1 VPSPEE
7 KEEKRDRNGE
17 ALRRRRQERRLC
29 DEMVVNAF
37 LLGHIRD
44 PYREELQDAIR
55 NRIDSYSMS
64 IVEASSGLMHLE
76 REMYRDV
83 AHMESVEIPDEV
95 FDKTIFL
102 YLMPCTAG
110 TWRENVL
117 VHALHENFAAFRF
130 EGTRY
135 RGGADIYDHGAM
147 KYLTNLTSRLT
158 TNLER
163 FVIRAAVALRPGISR
178 KGKWATINGI
188 TKDRQHEDE
197 AEFVE
202 KKASNESANEASV
215 IRAAV
220 QEYRAVLGLANQT
233 EKISELKK
241 RYGTI
246 LSPRPTVL
254 CVSGPR
260 ARTQGGDEAE

>member
-1 VPSPEE
+1 
-7 KEEKRDRNGE
+7 
-17 ALRRRRQERRLC
+17 
-29 DEMVVNAF
+29 MVVKAF

-64 IVEASSGLMHLE
+64 IVEASSGLMHLA

-102 YLMPCTAG
+102 YLMLCTAG

-135 RGGADIYDHGAM
+135 RGGADIYDYGAM

-197 AEFVE
+197 VEFVE

-215 IRAAV
+215 IRAAM
-220 QEYRAVLGLANQT
+220 QEHCAGLGLANQT

-241 RYGTI
+241 R
-246 LSPRPTVL
+246 
-254 CVSGPR
+254 
-260 ARTQGGDEAE
+260 